1 MIEKVS
7 REELLKT
14 VKYMTKNFPYRLA
27 GSKCEADAS
36 VYVTERLR
44 DYGLIAENKE
54 FYTYNSNP
62 MFSKVI
68 VTYDET
74 EEEIESLPCAHIR
87 STKKEGE
94 IFDLVYV
101 GNGDAGSYDGID
113 VEGKMVL
120 VEVTYAPPVPEKA
133 RIASEMGAAGIMC
146 MNWGNDEEQCH

>member
-14 VKYMTKNFPYRLA
+14 VEYMTKNFPYRLA

-44 DYGLIAENKE
+44 DYGLIAENKK

-62 MFSKVI
+62 MFSKV
-68 VTYDET
+68 VVMYDEI

-87 STKKEGE
+87 STKEEGE

-113 VEGKMVL
+113 VKGKMVL

-146 MNWGNDEEQCH
+146 MNWGND

>member
-7 REELLKT
+7 REGLLKT

-62 MFSKVI
+62 MFSKV
-68 VTYDET
+68 VVMYDET
-74 EEEIESLPCAHIR
+74 EEEIKSLPCAHIR

-101 GNGDAGSYDGID
+101 GNGDLGSYDGKD
-113 VEGKMVL
+113 VKGKMVL
-120 VEVTYAPPVPEKA
+120 VEVTYAPPVPEKRVSPLKWA
-133 RIASEMGAAGIMC
+133 PRESC
-146 MNWGNDEEQCH
+146 V